1 MNLKSPLIVNTI
13 EECVKLNTEFKRSN
27 IKIKLDWY
35 IDGTY
40 ELPLVIYSD
49 SGSYGND
56 ENYLHSSL
64 NDLSKNR
71 QLEIRKYIKLQGE

>member
-27 IKIKLDWY
+27 IRIKLDWY

-49 SGSYGND
+49 SGNYDNN

-64 NDLSKNR
+64 NNLSKRR
-71 QLEIRKYIKLQGE
+71 QSEIRQYIKI